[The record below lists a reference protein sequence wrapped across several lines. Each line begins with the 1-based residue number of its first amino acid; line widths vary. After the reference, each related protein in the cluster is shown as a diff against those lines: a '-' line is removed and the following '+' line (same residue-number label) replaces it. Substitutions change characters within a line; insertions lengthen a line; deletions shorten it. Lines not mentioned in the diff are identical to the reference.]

1 MSTTEIIRAIKQG
14 PRRLTKTV
22 KALQKKG
29 HVVDNTA
36 LYEVL
41 AANDIKAV
49 NMILSCP
56 LFANIGDRHEGYDNE
71 TPLTYVMNMLETPHG
86 IDYRAV
92 VAQLLFSG
100 KFDVNQKDRYGRTAL
115 HVAAKLG
122 IDCIVEL
129 LLLTE
134 GTDVNAEVAYTVAY
148 TIHDTQRKD
157 YRDCGKT
164 ALELALRTG
173 RKRNIDRL
181 LRDTVVTLFVDEE
194 EGKVVLRLRAI
205 ETDVQGVLTNAVDK
219 GTIETVRLLLD
230 DHRVDVNA
238 TLHDGS
244 KMLHLAVLRG
254 DEDICRV
261 LLGHPGLDVNAHASE
276 NETALHHAARKGR
289 DGFVRILIEDPRTD
303 VNALD
308 EFGSTPLMQAVMWSR
323 VSVVETLLRDDRVD
337 VNVVREDDDDVDEPM
352 LMTALRYATKQK
364 RPGDE
369 QDRMNKIIHLLVG
382 NPRTDVNV
390 ADFQGRPL
398 DFFAADRNDEALL
411 KKIYAHPTM
420 KSETTDS
427 VEEKI
432 LDMLGM
438 LKNASTRGKCNYCG
452 LKDDLKKCG
461 ACECARYCCV
471 DHQEK
476 DWKRHKPLCL
486 VLSRKQYQ

>member
-1 MSTTEIIRAIKQG
+1 M
-14 PRRLTKTV
+14 

-41 AANDIKAV
+41 RANDIEAV
-49 NMILSCP
+49 KTVLSCP
-56 LFANIGDRHEGYDNE
+56 LFANIDDRHEGYDDE
-71 TPLTYVMNMLETPHG
+71 TPLTYVMNMLDPPHG
-86 IDYRAV
+86 IDYRSV

-100 KFDVNQKDRYGRTAL
+100 KFDVNQRDRYGRTAL

-122 IDCIVEL
+122 IDCIVVL
-129 LLLTE
+129 LLLME
-134 GTDVNAEVAYTVAY
+134 GFNTDVNAEVSYTM
-148 TIHDTQRKD
+148 HSLQRKSTGEG
-157 YRDCGKT
+157 GKT
-164 ALELALRTG
+164 ALELALMTG
-173 RKRNIDRL
+173 RKSTIDRL
-181 LRDTVVTLFVDEE
+181 LRDVVVTLFFDEE
-194 EGKVVLRLRAI
+194 KGKVELRLRAI
-205 ETDVQGVLTNAVDK
+205 ETDVQRVFFYAVNN

-230 DHRVDVNA
+230 DHRVDVNE
-238 TLHDGS
+238 TFREGGKNS
-244 KMLHLAVLRG
+244 SILHLAVTRG
-254 DEDICRV
+254 DEDICKV
-261 LLGHPGLDVNAHASE
+261 LLGHPSLDLNARATD
-276 NETALHHAARKGR
+276 NETALHLAARKAG
-289 DGFVRILIEDPRTD
+289 DGIVRILIEDPRTD

-308 EFGSTPLMQAVMWSR
+308 EFGSTPLMQAVRWSR

-337 VNVVREDDDDVDEPM
+337 VNVVCEDDDAGCEDEPM
-352 LMTALRYATKQK
+352 LMTALRYATEEK
-364 RPGDE
+364 RPGHD
-369 QDRMNKIIHLLVG
+369 QDRMNEIIHLLVG

-398 DFFAADRNDEALL
+398 AFFAADRNDETLL

-427 VEEKI
+427 AEKKL
-432 LDMLGM
+432 LDMLRM

-486 VLSRKQYQ
+486 VLSRK